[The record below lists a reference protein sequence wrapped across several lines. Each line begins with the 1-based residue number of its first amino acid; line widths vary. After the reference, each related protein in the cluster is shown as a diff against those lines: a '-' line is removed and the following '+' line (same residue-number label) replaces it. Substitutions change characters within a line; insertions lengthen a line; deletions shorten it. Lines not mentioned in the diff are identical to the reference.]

1 MAAIHFYNNI
11 DNKIRI
17 LFFIGKLG
25 AGGKERRLIELLTY
39 LKEKGGYELMLVL
52 TKNIIHYPYFF
63 KLGIPYKIIEKNRA
77 GNGVTV
83 FFKFYQLCK
92 QFVPHLIHT
101 WGGMQTFYSLPSV
114 IGQKIPLINSQISSA
129 PPKLKRWSVSQL
141 INRINF
147 RFSKV
152 ILSNSQAGV
161 DAFKPPVK
169 KIKVIYNGM
178 NMVRFASL
186 PDAEKIKSRYG
197 ITTPYAVVMVAN
209 FTPNKDYNLFYKI
222 AERVIEIREDITF
235 VGVGGYSPDDAPD
248 DTEYRRI
255 LNLSAGNP
263 KIIFTGKIND
273 VEAVVNA
280 CDIGVLFSPNGEGI
294 SNAILEYMALGKPVI
309 ANAAGGTKEIVHH
322 KKNGYLIQSETE
334 EEIAALITGLITDQ
348 EKIGS
353 FGKESKRIIAET
365 FTLNKMGRE
374 FERVYKEVMA
384 SNYTKIKEKPSPAMI
399 NG

>member
-1 MAAIHFYNNI
+1 MIASDLNKNI

-52 TKNIIHYPYFF
+52 TKDIIHYPYFY
-63 KLGIPYKIIEKNRA
+63 KLDIPYKIIEKNRKRNDLA
-77 GNGVTV
+77 V
-83 FFKFYQLCK
+83 FFKFYQICK
-92 QFVPHLIHT
+92 QFLPHLIHT
-101 WGGMQTFYSLPSV
+101 WGSMQTFYSLPSV
-114 IGQKIPLINSQISSA
+114 IGQKLPLINSQISSA
-129 PPKLKRWSVSQL
+129 PPKPKRWSITQL

-169 KIKVIYNGM
+169 KIKIIYNGM
-178 NMVRFASL
+178 NMVRFANL
-186 PDAEKIKSRYG
+186 PEAEKIKSKYG
-197 ITTPYAVVMVAN
+197 IATPYAVVMVAN

-235 VGVGGYSPDDAPD
+235 IGVGGYSPDDAPD
-248 DTEYRRI
+248 DTEYKRI
-255 LNLSAGNP
+255 MSLSTGNS
-263 KIIFTGKIND
+263 KIIFPGKIND

-322 KKNGYLIQSETE
+322 KKNGYLIQSETV
-334 EEIAALITGLITDQ
+334 EEIAALIIGLINDQ
-348 EKIGS
+348 ERIES

-365 FTLNKMGRE
+365 FTLDKMGKK
-374 FERVYKEVMA
+374 FELVYKEVMA
-384 SNYTKIKEKPSPAMI
+384 SYTKIKERSFPVTIS
-399 NG
+399 G